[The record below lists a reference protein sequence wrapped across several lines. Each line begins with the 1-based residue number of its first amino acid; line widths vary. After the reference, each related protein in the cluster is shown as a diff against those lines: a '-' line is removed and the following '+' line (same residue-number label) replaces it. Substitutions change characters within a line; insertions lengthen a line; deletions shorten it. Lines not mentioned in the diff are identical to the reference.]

1 MTEAAQ
7 SHEGGT
13 GENVE
18 TDVKSPPVADRPS
31 PESSDAELDGS
42 DTGEASPDSEL
53 ARVQPEEGDR
63 EAADETD
70 TETEDEG
77 DFWIASRGVSN
88 DEGYPQEIPKEEI
101 GIGQGRQRSSS
112 ATIKE
117 IASKLKNVIVTEA
130 HGFAKDSYELA
141 VGIKE
146 GMEITMEETL
156 SLKDKLVSSTSAS
169 IGARGDGIIGL
180 LSGRRTSSLSNLTDR
195 ERSISPTRGR
205 CPSPTVGDP
214 EAAVASPRLSEN
226 PLQALSRGL
235 RANLGL
241 SQEQQDADLA
251 LAMALQEGSLEE
263 VPANELSIAK
273 DSLADLNVANDA
285 TEKMLQSIHAAQGD
299 PISPSTYKPSWASAI
314 NGFQP
319 ETSKGDATPTDA
331 LERLLSG
338 DDDEPTKEYAKKS
351 TATRKAQSA
360 SASVAQAASVS
371 VAKVGQ
377 LARSLARFAPT
388 RRTAAPC
395 KVSSSSSNSSPK
407 AQVSEEL
414 PKEQRA
420 EESRD
425 DPRGASRPQ
434 VDIVESAEH
443 EVSLQ
448 PSISRNSSSGNLTNV
463 IGALK
468 ESSKAVSSG
477 ILRQASGLSGKLAA
491 ATRSRPRDPEK
502 AKDETHS
509 RNHGNSNDDDAED
522 SIFAICSDEDD
533 DMFTDE
539 AFQTNAGISN
549 GTSEADQHAS
559 LDVKEFE
566 ELKESQPSNSVTSK
580 EQEVVAVDIDEGYI
594 EEPRSEAEPSDVET
608 EAAKTECQ
616 EA

>member
-18 TDVKSPPVADRPS
+18 NDVKSPPVADRPS

-42 DTGEASPDSEL
+42 DIGEASPDSEL
-53 ARVQPEEGDR
+53 AIEQPEEGDR

-77 DFWIASRGVSN
+77 DFWIASRGTSN
-88 DEGYPQEIPKEEI
+88 DEGHPQEIPKEEN

-146 GMEITMEETL
+146 GMEITVEETL

-169 IGARGDGIIGL
+169 IAARGDGIIGL

-195 ERSISPTRGR
+195 DQSMSPTRGR
-205 CPSPTVGDP
+205 CPSPTVGDA

-226 PLQALSRGL
+226 PLHALSRGL

-263 VPANELSIAK
+263 VPAKELSLAK
-273 DSLADLNVANDA
+273 DSLADLNVATDA
-285 TEKMLQSIHAAQGD
+285 TDQMLQSIHAAQGD
-299 PISPSTYKPSWASAI
+299 PISPSTYKPAWASAV
-314 NGFQP
+314 NDFQP
-319 ETSKGDATPTDA
+319 DTSKGDAPPTDA

-351 TATRKAQSA
+351 TATRKAQLA

-377 LARSLARFAPT
+377 FARSLARFAPT

-395 KVSSSSSNSSPK
+395 KVSSSSSNS
-407 AQVSEEL
+407 L
-414 PKEQRA
+414 PKEQTA
-420 EESRD
+420 AESRD
-425 DPRGASRPQ
+425 DPRGVSRPQ
-434 VDIVESAEH
+434 VDTVEAAESD
-443 EVSLQ
+443 VSLQ

-509 RNHGNSNDDDAED
+509 RNHVNSNGDDAED

-533 DMFTDE
+533 DMFADE

-549 GTSEADQHAS
+549 GISEADKRAS
-559 LDVKEFE
+559 ADVKEFE
-566 ELKESQPSNSVTSK
+566 ELKESWPSNSVTSK
-580 EQEVVAVDIDEGYI
+580 EQEVAAVDIDEGYI
-594 EEPRSEAEPSDVET
+594 EEPRSEAESSDVET
-608 EAAKTECQ
+608 EATKPECQ